1 MRNRGRRRF
10 RHAKRWSNNYR
21 IVNVAITSIGAI
33 ETSGSVSCACHDE
46 SIAMKTLLCLAALA
60 STIVFVQPPERLR
73 EWVDPDT
80 GHRIVRLSDAA
91 GGSTLYFHDNAF
103 SPKGDTLMFNTPG
116 GIAIVDVAK
125 IGNSALKPEIVA
137 QGRGGYFARR
147 SREIYFTDASGG
159 REASVHAVNIDT
171 KQVRDIPHAR

>member
-103 SPKGDTLMFNTPG
+103 TSEGDKMMFNTPN
-116 GIAIVDVAK
+116 GIAVVDVGA
-125 IGNSALKPEIVA
+125 IGRRDATAANVA
-137 QGRGGYFARR
+137 PHARGGYFARR
-147 SREIYFTDASGG
+147 TREIYYNAPAGDSA
-159 REASVHAVNIDT
+159 A
-171 KQVRDIPHAR
+171 